1 VKNLIVIGEA
11 IGFSTGVIR
20 ATLHD
25 LQKENLIHSPRRSF
39 YDINH
44 DIFADQYEWIIKK
57 HHFIDDWPDNFL
69 AISYLSTPRHNQTLQ
84 KKRIEALT
92 VFGFIEYEKN
102 FFIRP
107 NNLKTT
113 VRQLQHRLGS
123 IEPERPPK
131 IFLTQ
136 FFSPEY
142 EQLLEQLAL
151 HSIHQKY
158 CDVPPVLC
166 RWIAH
171 ADHKPCGVAAKE
183 VFLMSRQILNLF
195 YIDPLLPTPLVS
207 EWDQKHFIESTQ
219 RFLMYKNNLWKKM
232 AIH

>member
-1 VKNLIVIGEA
+1 MNLLTGISYRALVYDILQSFDTPCSVKNLIVIGEA

-102 FFIRP
+102 F
-107 NNLKTT
+107 
-113 VRQLQHRLGS
+113 
-123 IEPERPPK
+123 
-131 IFLTQ
+131 
-136 FFSPEY
+136 
-142 EQLLEQLAL
+142 
-151 HSIHQKY
+151 
-158 CDVPPVLC
+158 
-166 RWIAH
+166 
-171 ADHKPCGVAAKE
+171 
-183 VFLMSRQILNLF
+183 LF
-195 YIDPLLPTPLVS
+195 DP
-207 EWDQKHFIESTQ
+207 I
-219 RFLMYKNNLWKKM
+219 
-232 AIH
+232 I